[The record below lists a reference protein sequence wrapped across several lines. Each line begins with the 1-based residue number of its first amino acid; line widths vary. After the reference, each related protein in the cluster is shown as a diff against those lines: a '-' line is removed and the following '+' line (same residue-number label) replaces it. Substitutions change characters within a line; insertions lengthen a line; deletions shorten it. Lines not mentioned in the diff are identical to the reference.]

1 MPPTH
6 SEHKMFCNLSTGKI
20 ATNSEPKMMS
30 YDTMTVGKLTSLL
43 ARLKRNERFKMIKI
57 EVLASESQ
65 EFGNC
70 ADPIEVRKLQLGTSA

>member
-1 MPPTH
+1 MEQLIGH
-6 SEHKMFCNLSTGKI
+6 LAWLKWSEGSAM
-20 ATNSEPKMMS
+20 
-30 YDTMTVGKLTSLL
+30 V
-43 ARLKRNERFKMIKI
+43 KI